1 MICNRRS
8 KVKRQLTVRAVL
20 PDASLSFYFSTK
32 SILSKMLSTRIQCA
46 LALLSLALAVSSV
59 SAAPSDAKL
68 RQLLQR
74 SLLNPAG
81 KQELARYTLTDLL
94 SDLVQAENEV
104 LEPEDLSR
112 AVEKDEV
119 RLELERAA
127 GPMLAPRE
135 RKAGCKNFF
144 WKTFTSC

>member
-1 MICNRRS
+1 
-8 KVKRQLTVRAVL
+8 
-20 PDASLSFYFSTK
+20 
-32 SILSKMLSTRIQCA
+32 MLSPRLQCA
-46 LALLSLALAVSSV
+46 LALVSLALAVSSV
-59 SAAPSDAKL
+59 SAAPSDTKL

-74 SLLNPAG
+74 SLLSPAG
-81 KQELARYTLTDLL
+81 KQELARYTLADLL
-94 SDLVQAENEV
+94 SELVQAENEA

-112 AVEKDEV
+112 AAEREDV

-127 GPMLAPRE
+127 APVLAPRE

>member
-1 MICNRRS
+1 
-8 KVKRQLTVRAVL
+8 
-20 PDASLSFYFSTK
+20 
-32 SILSKMLSTRIQCA
+32 MLSTRIQCA
-46 LALLSLALAVSSV
+46 LALLCLALAVSSV
-59 SAAPSDAKL
+59 SAAPTDAKL

-81 KQELARYTLTDLL
+81 KQELARYTLADLL
-94 SDLVQAENEV
+94 SDLVQAENEAM
-104 LEPEDLSR
+104 EPEDLSR
-112 AVEKDEV
+112 AVEKDDV

>member
-1 MICNRRS
+1 
-8 KVKRQLTVRAVL
+8 
-20 PDASLSFYFSTK
+20 
-32 SILSKMLSTRIQCA
+32 MLSTRIQCA
-46 LALLSLALAVSSV
+46 LALLSLALAVCSV
-59 SAAPSDAKL
+59 SAAPTDAKL

-74 SLLNPAG
+74 PLLNPAG
-81 KQELARYTLTDLL
+81 KQELTRYTLADLL
-94 SDLVQAENEV
+94 SDLVQVENEA

-112 AVEKDEV
+112 TVEKDEV

>member
-1 MICNRRS
+1 MCYGLNISLHWIVWTLYSVTTPFLLECNELLCTFFLRVS
-8 KVKRQLTVRAVL
+8 T
-20 PDASLSFYFSTK
+20 LSN
-32 SILSKMLSTRIQCA
+32 
-46 LALLSLALAVSSV
+46 
-59 SAAPSDAKL
+59 APSAT
-68 RQLLQR
+68 
-74 SLLNPAG
+74 SI
-81 KQELARYTLTDLL
+81 YTLADLL
-94 SDLVQAENEV
+94 SDLVQAENEA

-112 AVEKDEV
+112 AVEKDDV

>member
-1 MICNRRS
+1 MRCNRRS
-8 KVKRQLTVRAVL
+8 KDRDEAIPKQLFL
-20 PDASLSFYFSTK
+20 YFPTK
-32 SILSKMLSTRIQCA
+32 STLLKMLSTRIHCA
-46 LALLSLALAVSSV
+46 LALVSFALAISSI
-59 SAAPSDAKL
+59 SAAPTDAKL

-81 KQELARYTLTDLL
+81 KQELARYTLADLL
-94 SDLVQAENEV
+94 SELVQAENEA

>member
-1 MICNRRS
+1 
-8 KVKRQLTVRAVL
+8 
-20 PDASLSFYFSTK
+20 
-32 SILSKMLSTRIQCA
+32 MLSTRIQCA

>member
-8 KVKRQLTVRAVL
+8 KVKRQLTVSAAL

-46 LALLSLALAVSSV
+46 LALLFLALAVSSV
-59 SAAPSDAKL
+59 SAAPTDAKL

-81 KQELARYTLTDLL
+81 KQELARYTLADLL

-112 AVEKDEV
+112 AVEKDDV

>member
-1 MICNRRS
+1 
-8 KVKRQLTVRAVL
+8 
-20 PDASLSFYFSTK
+20 
-32 SILSKMLSTRIQCA
+32 MLSTRIQCA
-46 LALLSLALAVSSV
+46 LALLSLALTVSSV
-59 SAAPSDAKL
+59 SAAPTDAKL

-81 KQELARYTLTDLL
+81 KQELARYTLADLL
-94 SDLVQAENEV
+94 SDLVQAENEA

-112 AVEKDEV
+112 AAVEKDDV

>member
-1 MICNRRS
+1 
-8 KVKRQLTVRAVL
+8 
-20 PDASLSFYFSTK
+20 
-32 SILSKMLSTRIQCA
+32 MLSTRIQCA

-81 KQELARYTLTDLL
+81 KQELARYTLADLL
-94 SDLVQAENEV
+94 SDLVQAENEA

-112 AVEKDEV
+112 AAEKDDV

>member
-1 MICNRRS
+1 MLSAVRS
-8 KVKRQLTVRAVL
+8 ALLLLSCAAVL
-20 PDASLSFYFSTK
+20 SGS
-32 SILSKMLSTRIQCA
+32 
-46 LALLSLALAVSSV
+46 

-74 SLLNPAG
+74 PLLAPLQG
-81 KQELARYTLTDLL
+81 KEDMVRYTLVQLL
-94 SDLVQAENEV
+94 SELTQAENEA
-104 LEPEDLSR
+104 LGTENQE
-112 AVEKDEV
+112 DEV
-119 RLELERAA
+119 RMEVERAS

>member
-1 MICNRRS
+1 MRKQAII
-8 KVKRQLTVRAVL
+8 KKKRKKKTSYNLGC
-20 PDASLSFYFSTK
+20 TK
-32 SILSKMLSTRIQCA
+32 DLI
-46 LALLSLALAVSSV
+46 
-59 SAAPSDAKL
+59 APSLCTFFL
-68 RQLLQR
+68 RVSTL
-74 SLLNPAG
+74 SNAPSATSI
-81 KQELARYTLTDLL
+81 YTLADLL
-94 SDLVQAENEV
+94 SDLVQAENEA

-112 AVEKDEV
+112 AVEKDDV